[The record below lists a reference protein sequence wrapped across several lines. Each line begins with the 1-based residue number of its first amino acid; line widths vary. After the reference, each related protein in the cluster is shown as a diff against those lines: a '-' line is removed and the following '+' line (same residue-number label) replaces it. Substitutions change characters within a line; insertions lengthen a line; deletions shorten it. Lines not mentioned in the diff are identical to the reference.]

1 MKGCFNLFDK
11 LRDNSRIIVYIV
23 VAAFVISGGFMGY
36 GAYMSGGNNS
46 AQQGT
51 NPNEAIAEVN
61 GEEISYQEYLNVMRN
76 NAQRASQ
83 LSSTQLLNFRLNVL
97 NSIIERKIILAQA
110 DEMGISAQ
118 VTKEDIDNSIQD
130 ILKNNN
136 MTEEELRKNLEEQDY
151 SMSDLRNDLRLNLQT
166 QKTIQKTV
174 EKSYEDVKVSEE
186 ELKEEYDKQ
195 AKNNEDIA
203 SFKNKKDEIKQSL
216 LEKKQNNEFK
226 NWMEDLK
233 ESADIKI
240 YDNSLK
246 GVKALNNENFE
257 VAINS
262 FNKAL
267 DNSDTPTNYIYL
279 AQAYEK
285 DQKSDKSIET
295 YETAIEKYPENWEIR
310 YNYGQLMINLK
321 NNEKA
326 KKQLEKASEF
336 ATDSDFMAHYQIYQ
350 SFNNI
355 GAEDKA
361 QEEMDKII
369 EIQQNMNQNSQNTN
383 TETEQENETREN
395 FGEENNTEKSLDEE
409 DLEVD
414 TVPSD

>member
-11 LRDNSRIIVYIV
+11 LRDNSKIIVYIV

-51 NPNEAIAEVN
+51 NPNEPIAEVN

-97 NSIIERKIILAQA
+97 NSIIERKLLLAQA
-110 DEMGISAQ
+110 DEMGINAQ
-118 VTKEDIDNSIQD
+118 VTEEDVDKSIQD

-136 MTEEELRKNLEEQDY
+136 MTEEELKKNLEEQDY

-186 ELKEEYDKQ
+186 KVKEEYEKQ
-195 AKNNEDIA
+195 AEDNEEIA
-203 SFKNKKDEIKQSL
+203 SYEEKKNEIKQSL
-216 LEKKQNNEFK
+216 LEEKQNEEFNK
-226 NWMEDLK
+226 WMEDLK

-246 GVKALNNENFE
+246 GVKALNNEDYE
-257 VAINS
+257 VAIES
-262 FNKAL
+262 FKKAL

-279 AQAYEK
+279 AQSYEK
-285 DQKSDKSIET
+285 DQKSDKAIET
-295 YETAIEKYPENWEIR
+295 YETAIEKYQENWEIR
-310 YNYGQLMINLK
+310 YNYGQLMINLE

-326 KKQLEKASEF
+326 KNQLEKASEY
-336 ATDSDFMAHYQIYQ
+336 ASDSDFMAHYQIYQ

-355 GAEDKA
+355 GAEEKA
-361 QEEMDKII
+361 QEQMDKII
-369 EIQQNMNQNSQNTN
+369 EIQQNMNQNSQNQN
-383 TETEQENETREN
+383 PENEQQSDPEED
-395 FGEENNTEKSLDEE
+395 FGEENNTEESLDEE

>member
-369 EIQQNMNQNSQNTN
+369 EIQQNMNQNSQNPN

>member
-369 EIQQNMNQNSQNTN
+369 EIQQNMNQNSQNPN
-383 TETEQENETREN
+383 TETEQENETKEN

>member
-1 MKGCFNLFDK
+1 MFDK

-369 EIQQNMNQNSQNTN
+369 EIQQNMNQNSQNPN

>member
-51 NPNEAIAEVN
+51 SPNEPIAEVN

-369 EIQQNMNQNSQNTN
+369 EIQQNMNQNSQNPN

>member
-1 MKGCFNLFDK
+1 
-11 LRDNSRIIVYIV
+11 
-23 VAAFVISGGFMGY
+23 
-36 GAYMSGGNNS
+36 
-46 AQQGT
+46 
-51 NPNEAIAEVN
+51 
-61 GEEISYQEYLNVMRN
+61 
-76 NAQRASQ
+76 
-83 LSSTQLLNFRLNVL
+83 
-97 NSIIERKIILAQA
+97 
-110 DEMGISAQ
+110 
-118 VTKEDIDNSIQD
+118 
-130 ILKNNN
+130 

-186 ELKEEYDKQ
+186 EIKEEYNKQ
-195 AKNNEDIA
+195 AKNNENIA
-203 SFKNKKDEIKQSL
+203 SFEDKKNEIKQSL
-216 LEKKQNNEFK
+216 LEQKQNNEFEK
-226 NWMEDLK
+226 WMDDLK

-369 EIQQNMNQNSQNTN
+369 EIQQNMNQNSQNPN